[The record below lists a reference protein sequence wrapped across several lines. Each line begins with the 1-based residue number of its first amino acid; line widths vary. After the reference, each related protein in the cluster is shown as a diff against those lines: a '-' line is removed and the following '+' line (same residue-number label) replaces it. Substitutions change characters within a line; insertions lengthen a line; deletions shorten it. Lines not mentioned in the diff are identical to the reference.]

1 MNVIGKLLSH
11 YRQKKGYTQKEL
23 AERLSHC
30 CGEFRA
36 VNPVTISRWETG
48 TTSPGVAKKQA
59 LLHFLLRE
67 GCLDAAEGCPELFRE
82 RFEVLQDLLERSF
95 QSRYQYIVGNYPD
108 FGEGAYEIR
117 PLAGQPESQRH
128 MEHLLDI
135 ERVTNAAG
143 YYTVT
148 LSKLREW
155 CAHPGT
161 FGITCERQGQSL
173 GHFLMLKVAT
183 PVAEEI
189 AYHRRSEFDIA
200 GEDLRVPE
208 RKGSY
213 YIHALYGGNP
223 RIAAALNVQ
232 AYLHMLRHFETIENV
247 VIFSSRPDGEEVTR
261 DYGIR
266 RVAEGVH
273 PDYGFRWYGMLSPVE
288 EILFS
293 ENIVRTVF

>member
-1 MNVIGKLLSH
+1 
-11 YRQKKGYTQKEL
+11 
-23 AERLSHC
+23 
-30 CGEFRA
+30 
-36 VNPVTISRWETG
+36 
-48 TTSPGVAKKQA
+48 
-59 LLHFLLRE
+59 
-67 GCLDAAEGCPELFRE
+67 
-82 RFEVLQDLLERSF
+82 
-95 QSRYQYIVGNYPD
+95 
-108 FGEGAYEIR
+108 
-117 PLAGQPESQRH
+117 

-200 GEDLRVPE
+200 GEDLRGPE

-247 VIFSSRPDGEEVTR
+247 LIFSSRPDGEEVTR